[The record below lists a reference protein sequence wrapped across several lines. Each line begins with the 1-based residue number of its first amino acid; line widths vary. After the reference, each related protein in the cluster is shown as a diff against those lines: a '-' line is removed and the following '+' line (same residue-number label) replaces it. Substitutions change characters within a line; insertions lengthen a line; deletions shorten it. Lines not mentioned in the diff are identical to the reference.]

1 MTRMAHPKAFE
12 IAAEDLIGDSNPSQ
26 SHQKYV
32 AHFGVDSL
40 VTAKIWDM
48 TKPSLPTKVKPKH
61 LLWALMFMKVYNS
74 ELVFASW
81 AGVTPKTYRKYCWMI
96 IEAIAKQ
103 VRNVV
108 SSKKHFFSFFCTY
121 SPSLG
126 FLTSTSDK
134 VGKSFD

>member
-1 MTRMAHPKAFE
+1 MAHPKAFE

-74 ELVFASW
+74 ELVLASW

-108 SSKKHFFSFFCTY
+108 SSKKTFFFLFFV
-121 SPSLG
+121 
-126 FLTSTSDK
+126 LTHLLS
-134 VGKSFD
+134 VF